1 MYNFGFKDPFDQEA
15 KEFPA
20 NTTEDN
26 PMLIESLENFRTV
39 ACLCKFLSTRINTS
53 GSLPETNHP
62 ELNVSY
68 SKKERLQMKNLTC
81 SQTA

>member
-20 NTTEDN
+20 NTTEEN

-39 ACLCKFLSTRINTS
+39 ACLCKFI
-53 GSLPETNHP
+53 
-62 ELNVSY
+62 
-68 SKKERLQMKNLTC
+68 LTC
-81 SQTA
+81 RRTRREVPSSSEA